1 GTAMGYRFYQIIA
14 GGFSMII
21 LGLPAALIGA
31 VLPLGIRLVSQRGA
45 DLGNQVG
52 RLLTWNTLGAVVGVL
67 LTGFILMPR
76 AGLRNAFN
84 VLALALCV
92 PVLFWAWSL
101 RRKIIVTTGWLLVA
115 GLVWSSVAGGEGWHL
130 VMSSGVFRARET
142 RVDPGAMELR
152 KREVK
157 ILFYEDAADATVSV
171 EEFHPTTDS
180 VNLSLRI

>member
-84 VLALALCV
+84 FLAVALCV
-92 PVLFWAWSL
+92 PALLLAWNGQKPIFIACASLAILCLAASALF
-101 RRKIIVTTGWLLVA
+101 
-115 GLVWSSVAGGEGWHL
+115 GGESWRY
-130 VMSSGVFRARET
+130 V
-142 RVDPGAMELR
+142 
-152 KREVK
+152 
-157 ILFYEDAADATVSV
+157 
-171 EEFHPTTDS
+171 
-180 VNLSLRI
+180 LSAG